1 VTKDKSE
8 KNDTGEA
15 GDASDNQELARLLL
29 KFAAKGGKGDTHGAV
44 RAAQDAFYKM
54 LNKALETHAMR
65 IVNYN
70 EEIARNALQE
80 AWIKIF
86 LGAEKYNPSLAKVKT
101 WAKRIVF
108 QCAMDELRSHYR
120 HYKHT
125 DPNHDQHDDA
135 GMDSEADFENIAC
148 PLPNTEDK
156 LYASQIRQAVEH
168 CIAQLPADKGPN
180 YRLAM
185 KLNLDQDLTLADM
198 KDILAAQSPRHEK
211 INAEQVRGWVR
222 KASELMKACL
232 NLKLGWNQGGR
243 PA

>member
-15 GDASDNQELARLLL
+15 GDNQELTALLL
-29 KFAAKGGKGDTHGAV
+29 KFAAKDSKGGTHGAV
-44 RAAQDAFYKM
+44 RAAQDAFYRM
-54 LNKALETHAMR
+54 LSKTLETHAMR

-70 EEIARNALQE
+70 EELARNALQE

-86 LGAEKYNPSLAKVKT
+86 LSAEKYDPSLAKVKT

-108 QCAMDELRSHYR
+108 QCAMDELRTHYR

-125 DPNHDQHDDA
+125 DPNHDQHDGGA
-135 GMDSEADFENIAC
+135 MDSEEDFENIAC

-156 LYASQIRQAVEH
+156 LYASQIQQAVEH
-168 CIAQLPADKGPN
+168 CMAQLPADKGPN

-198 KDILAAQSPRHEK
+198 TDILAAQSPRYEK
-211 INAEQVRGWVR
+211 INAVQVRGWVR